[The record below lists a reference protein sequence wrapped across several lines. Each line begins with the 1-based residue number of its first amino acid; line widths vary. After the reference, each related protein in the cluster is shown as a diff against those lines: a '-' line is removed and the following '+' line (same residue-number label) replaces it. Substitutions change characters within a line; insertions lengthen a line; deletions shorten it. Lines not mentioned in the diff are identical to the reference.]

1 MAKNMK
7 AKKEST
13 IIGYVDLIDATDG
26 EAGVVISTDKDQY
39 IVEMNKQGR
48 RLLNW
53 VDEEVEATGAIVEDN
68 EGNMHIS
75 IRSVGIIEYDEDADD
90 FDWDD

>member
-1 MAKNMK
+1 MSQKTNGKN
-7 AKKEST
+7 EST
-13 IIGYVDLIDATDG
+13 IVGYVDLIDATDG
-26 EAGVVISTDKDQY
+26 ESGVVISTDKDQY

-53 VDEEVEATGAIVEDN
+53 VDEEVQATGSIMEDD
-68 EGNMHIS
+68 EGNKHIS
-75 IRSVGIIEYDEDADD
+75 IRSVGIIEYEQDPDD